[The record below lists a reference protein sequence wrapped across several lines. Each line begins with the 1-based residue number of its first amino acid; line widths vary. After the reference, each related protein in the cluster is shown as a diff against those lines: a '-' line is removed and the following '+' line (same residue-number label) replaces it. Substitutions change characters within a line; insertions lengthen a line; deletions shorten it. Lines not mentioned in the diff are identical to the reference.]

1 MANTGSSVSENA
13 LTQHRPSVTV
23 VNAGAAQFLT
33 GDPISMSETHVA
45 EVCRHAPLT
54 SVVAVHMEAINHCLL
69 ARSEPKDFLD
79 SQNLSQEVLIPADGE
94 SMEFS

>member
-1 MANTGSSVSENA
+1 
-13 LTQHRPSVTV
+13 V